1 MRLLDLFVIASMPVL
16 KVLLLTGLGS
26 FLALDNVNILGE
38 DTRKQINQVS
48 LTCWIL
54 IDKIV
59 TYVWGLN
66 SFSMSRLFSMCVN
79 PALVGSNLAN
89 TITIESMELLWFMPF
104 NILVTFIIGSALG
117 WILVKITGPPKPLKG
132 LILGCCAAGNM
143 GNLPLI
149 IIPAI
154 CKEKGS
160 PFGPLMFATQMELL
174 TLHFQW
180 RICSSEMNKEVANVD
195 MKANGGTPKFIQENN
210 YNSKELTYGLL
221 LPDNIESQTNAKTFS
236 CTQMVWDKIKK
247 CIRMISEKLN
257 LKSLLAPSTTGA
269 VVGFVIGLVPQIR
282 KLLIGA
288 GAPLRAVEDS
298 AFLLGDAAIPIVTL
312 IVGGNLLSGL
322 KGSGIRFTLIVGILA
337 VRYIFLPLLGII
349 TVKSAVRFGLV
360 HSDPLYQFILLLQF
374 AVPPAMNI
382 GTMTQLFGTGQSECS
397 VIMLWAYAL
406 ASVSLTLWSTI
417 FLWMVS

>member
-26 FLALDNVNILGE
+26 FLALDHVNILGE
-38 DTRKQINQVS
+38 DTRKQINQV
-48 LTCWIL
+48 
-54 IDKIV
+54 V
-59 TYVWGLN
+59 FYV
-66 SFSMSRLFSMCVN
+66 FN

-117 WILVKITGPPKPLKG
+117 WILIKITGPPKPLKG

-160 PFGPLMFATQMELL
+160 PFGPPDVCYTNGIAYASLSMAIGAVYL
-174 TLHFQW
+174 W
-180 RICSSEMNKEVANVD
+180 SYVYNIIRICSSEMNKEVANVD

-236 CTQMVWDKIKK
+236 CTRMVWDKIKK